1 MEIVQN
7 DCWSFEQQT
16 ANFNFEGL
24 KQCPGFEE
32 LSGEFESAMSALG
45 DSMGEV
51 TSIVDKIK
59 KHYEKAEKIEETRR
73 KLKKR
78 REPEKPEETQK
89 RIQESQKRRESR
101 ISRAKN
107 DRAFMKYCRE
117 NRERLVI
124 KHPNIGPGNAV
135 KIAAE
140 LGKEWRQMSKE
151 DQLKFTEI

>member
-32 LSGEFESAMSALG
+32 LSGEFETAMSALG
-45 DSMGEV
+45 DSMSEV

-59 KHYEKAEKIEETRR
+59 KHYEKLKKHVENYKNVGNLKNLK
-73 KLKKR
+73 KLKKEFR
-78 REPEKPEETQK
+78 KVRNVGKVENLGQK
-89 RIQESQKRRESR
+89 MIVRIV
-101 ISRAKN
+101 
-107 DRAFMKYCRE
+107 KYCRE

-124 KHPNIGPGNAV
+124 EHPNIGPGNAV